1 MHLYW
6 EWRFFMENT
15 TKARAF
21 DFTKKNRTKIRTRLA
36 RGLAILAF
44 ALVVSHGTVMDGYFP
59 AAVALTAYLAARKPL
74 NALIAVPAAAA
85 IAPYLMKGYDPWG
98 DMAAVLVC
106 ALFFPV
112 AGKVRFRVW
121 QVGLIAA
128 SAGIVCISL
137 SRVATSTVYK
147 ISPEKLLVYGALI
160 FAIVIIADVICS
172 IVGELWPVVSEA
184 ENGTVSRGSVRHDF
198 ASYGSDRQNRGASHS
213 VQQGGSTRNSVSY
226 INDAYA
232 DVSHISNAD
241 FGTSHINN
249 ANVKASHIGNVGF
262 NDPNISGADLDASAI
277 GYADSRAST
286 LQNPASQSAGSYGDW
301 ISRHMTLLADGKY
314 EKELRI
320 AALISAVL
328 MILNGAGLSFLAWP
342 LILFM
347 AMTALDSSSAGAPFI
362 VIATGG
368 VWAALIGQGQ
378 WGLLATAVIG
388 AAAAVFVK
396 RLGIF
401 IRTAAFIAVC
411 WTMGFMESG
420 TVLGADGYCL
430 FVAAALFAVVSWKF
444 RPAVKR
450 LIAAIEG
457 NPADAGETSAFRT
470 AALLQSKSDDMQEL
484 AELYAT
490 YVDSRSALASQFHMT
505 KQIMDDVRYRISR
518 RPGAA
523 RSSHS
528 SIGSRAKSRR
538 EKLAVDISASQY
550 AASGT
555 INGDCCGWQ
564 DIGDGRTVM
573 VVSDGMG
580 KGKKAAAESLLVT
593 KTLISL
599 LRAGVTPDL
608 ALKMIN
614 TVMLMKDDEESY
626 ATVDLAI
633 IDRISGK
640 VKFYKIGAAPTL
652 IRHRETVEEV
662 KLSAVPLGIVNGLK
676 IRYMETELKKDDW
689 IIMMSDGVS
698 DGGAA
703 GSTGRD
709 AFIDTLKST
718 VAKVR
723 SADPEMMS
731 MLLIDQAADSYIG
744 RERDDLTVLA
754 AHIS

>member
-172 IVGELWPVVSEA
+172 IVG
-184 ENGTVSRGSVRHDF
+184 
-198 ASYGSDRQNRGASHS
+198 
-213 VQQGGSTRNSVSY
+213 
-226 INDAYA
+226 
-232 DVSHISNAD
+232 
-241 FGTSHINN
+241 
-249 ANVKASHIGNVGF
+249 
-262 NDPNISGADLDASAI
+262 ADLDASAI

-328 MILNGAGLSFLAWP
+328 MILNGAGLSFLAWT

-378 WGLLATAVIG
+378 WGLLATAVTG

-420 TVLGADGYCL
+420 TVLGVDGYCL

-470 AALLQSKSDDMQEL
+470 AAVLQSISDDMQEL

-698 DGGAA
+698 DGGTA

>member
-172 IVGELWPVVSEA
+172 I
-184 ENGTVSRGSVRHDF
+184 
-198 ASYGSDRQNRGASHS
+198 
-213 VQQGGSTRNSVSY
+213 
-226 INDAYA
+226 
-232 DVSHISNAD
+232 
-241 FGTSHINN
+241 
-249 ANVKASHIGNVGF
+249 
-262 NDPNISGADLDASAI
+262 SGADLDASAI

-396 RLGIF
+396 RLGVF

-420 TVLGADGYCL
+420 TVLGVDGYCL

-652 IRHRETVEEV
+652 IRHREAVEEV

-698 DGGAA
+698 DGGTA

>member
-1 MHLYW
+1 
-6 EWRFFMENT
+6 MENT

-172 IVGELWPVVSEA
+172 IVG
-184 ENGTVSRGSVRHDF
+184 
-198 ASYGSDRQNRGASHS
+198 
-213 VQQGGSTRNSVSY
+213 
-226 INDAYA
+226 
-232 DVSHISNAD
+232 
-241 FGTSHINN
+241 
-249 ANVKASHIGNVGF
+249 
-262 NDPNISGADLDASAI
+262 ADLDASAI

-401 IRTAAFIAVC
+401 IRTAAFIAMC

-420 TVLGADGYCL
+420 TVLGVDGYCL

-698 DGGAA
+698 DGGTA

>member
-1 MHLYW
+1 
-6 EWRFFMENT
+6 MENT

-172 IVGELWPVVSEA
+172 IVG
-184 ENGTVSRGSVRHDF
+184 
-198 ASYGSDRQNRGASHS
+198 
-213 VQQGGSTRNSVSY
+213 
-226 INDAYA
+226 
-232 DVSHISNAD
+232 
-241 FGTSHINN
+241 
-249 ANVKASHIGNVGF
+249 
-262 NDPNISGADLDASAI
+262 ADLDASAI
-277 GYADSRAST
+277 GYADSRASN

-420 TVLGADGYCL
+420 TVLGVDGYCL

-698 DGGAA
+698 DGGTA

-709 AFIDTLKST
+709 TFIDTLKST

>member
-21 DFTKKNRTKIRTRLA
+21 DFSKKSRIKIRTRLA
-36 RGLAILAF
+36 RGLVIMAL
-44 ALVVSHGTVMDGYFP
+44 ALVVSHGMVMDGYFP
-59 AAVALTAYLAARKPL
+59 AAVALTAYLAAKKPL
-74 NALIAVPAAAA
+74 NALAAFPAAAA
-85 IAPYLMKGYDPWG
+85 IAPYLLKGYDPWG

-112 AGKVRFRVW
+112 AGKARFRVW

-137 SRVATSTVYK
+137 SRIATSTVYK
-147 ISPEKLLVYGALI
+147 ISPEKLLIYGALI
-160 FAIVIIADVICS
+160 FAIVIIADVVCS
-172 IVGELWPVVSEA
+172 MIGEIRTSVSGA
-184 ENGTVSRGSVRHDF
+184 GNSTVSRGPAQHDF
-198 ASYGSDRQNRGASHS
+198 TSYGSEWQNRGAAHS
-213 VQQGGSTRNSVSY
+213 VQQGSGTYHSVS
-226 INDAYA
+226 D
-232 DVSHISNAD
+232 
-241 FGTSHINN
+241 
-249 ANVKASHIGNVGF
+249 IG
-262 NDPNISGADLDASAI
+262 D
-277 GYADSRAST
+277 ADSCA
-286 LQNPASQSAGSYGDW
+286 LASQSMGSCASASQSTGSCDR
-301 ISRHMTLLADGKY
+301 IPRSLTLLADGKY

-320 AALISAVL
+320 AAVISAVF
-328 MILNGAGLSFLAWP
+328 MIVNGAGLSFLVWP
-342 LILFM
+342 MILFM
-347 AMTALDSSSAGAPFI
+347 AMAALDSTGAGAPFI

-368 VWAALIGQGQ
+368 IWAALMGQSQ

-388 AAAAVFVK
+388 AAAAVFAK
-396 RLGIF
+396 RFGIL
-401 IRTAAFIAVC
+401 IRTATFIAVC

-420 TVLGADGYCL
+420 TVLGVDGYCI
-430 FVAAALFAVVSWKF
+430 FVAAAIFAVVSWKF
-444 RPAVKR
+444 RSGVKR

-457 NPADAGETSAFRT
+457 NSETAGETSAVRA

-490 YVDSRSALASQFHMT
+490 YVDSRSALASQFNMT
-505 KQIMDDVRYRISR
+505 KQIMDDVRYRINR

-523 RSSHS
+523 RSGHGGYSD
-528 SIGSRAKSRR
+528 ISRWAKTRR

-599 LRAGVTPDL
+599 LKAGVTPDL

-698 DGGAA
+698 DGGTS
-703 GSTGRD
+703 GSTGCD
-709 AFIDTLKST
+709 AFIDTLKSI

-723 SADPEMMS
+723 SADPKMMS

-754 AHIS
+754 AYIS

>member
-172 IVGELWPVVSEA
+172 IVG
-184 ENGTVSRGSVRHDF
+184 
-198 ASYGSDRQNRGASHS
+198 
-213 VQQGGSTRNSVSY
+213 
-226 INDAYA
+226 
-232 DVSHISNAD
+232 
-241 FGTSHINN
+241 
-249 ANVKASHIGNVGF
+249 
-262 NDPNISGADLDASAI
+262 ADLDASAI

-420 TVLGADGYCL
+420 TVLGVDGYCL

-444 RPAVKR
+444 RPSVKR

-698 DGGAA
+698 DGGTA

>member
-1 MHLYW
+1 
-6 EWRFFMENT
+6 MENT

-172 IVGELWPVVSEA
+172 IVG
-184 ENGTVSRGSVRHDF
+184 
-198 ASYGSDRQNRGASHS
+198 
-213 VQQGGSTRNSVSY
+213 
-226 INDAYA
+226 
-232 DVSHISNAD
+232 
-241 FGTSHINN
+241 
-249 ANVKASHIGNVGF
+249 
-262 NDPNISGADLDASAI
+262 ADLDASAI

-328 MILNGAGLSFLAWP
+328 MILNGAGLSFLAWT

-420 TVLGADGYCL
+420 TVLGVDGYCL

-698 DGGAA
+698 DGGTA

>member
-172 IVGELWPVVSEA
+172 IVG
-184 ENGTVSRGSVRHDF
+184 
-198 ASYGSDRQNRGASHS
+198 
-213 VQQGGSTRNSVSY
+213 
-226 INDAYA
+226 
-232 DVSHISNAD
+232 
-241 FGTSHINN
+241 
-249 ANVKASHIGNVGF
+249 
-262 NDPNISGADLDASAI
+262 ADLDASAI

-328 MILNGAGLSFLAWP
+328 MILNGAGLSFLAWT

-420 TVLGADGYCL
+420 TVLGVDGYCL
-430 FVAAALFAVVSWKF
+430 FVAAALFAVISWKF

-528 SIGSRAKSRR
+528 SIGSWAKSRR

-698 DGGAA
+698 DGGTA

>member
-1 MHLYW
+1 
-6 EWRFFMENT
+6 MENT

-172 IVGELWPVVSEA
+172 I
-184 ENGTVSRGSVRHDF
+184 
-198 ASYGSDRQNRGASHS
+198 
-213 VQQGGSTRNSVSY
+213 
-226 INDAYA
+226 
-232 DVSHISNAD
+232 
-241 FGTSHINN
+241 
-249 ANVKASHIGNVGF
+249 
-262 NDPNISGADLDASAI
+262 SGADLDASAI

-328 MILNGAGLSFLAWP
+328 MILNGAGLSFLAWT

-378 WGLLATAVIG
+378 WGLLATAVTG

-420 TVLGADGYCL
+420 TVLGVDGYCL

-698 DGGAA
+698 DGGTA

>member
-172 IVGELWPVVSEA
+172 IVG
-184 ENGTVSRGSVRHDF
+184 
-198 ASYGSDRQNRGASHS
+198 
-213 VQQGGSTRNSVSY
+213 
-226 INDAYA
+226 
-232 DVSHISNAD
+232 
-241 FGTSHINN
+241 
-249 ANVKASHIGNVGF
+249 
-262 NDPNISGADLDASAI
+262 ADLDASAI

-420 TVLGADGYCL
+420 TVLGVDGYCL
-430 FVAAALFAVVSWKF
+430 FVAAALFAVISWKF

-698 DGGAA
+698 DGGTA

>member
-1 MHLYW
+1 
-6 EWRFFMENT
+6 MENT

-44 ALVVSHGTVMDGYFP
+44 ALVVSHVTVMDGYFP

-172 IVGELWPVVSEA
+172 I
-184 ENGTVSRGSVRHDF
+184 
-198 ASYGSDRQNRGASHS
+198 
-213 VQQGGSTRNSVSY
+213 
-226 INDAYA
+226 
-232 DVSHISNAD
+232 
-241 FGTSHINN
+241 
-249 ANVKASHIGNVGF
+249 
-262 NDPNISGADLDASAI
+262 SGADLDASAI

-328 MILNGAGLSFLAWP
+328 MILNGAGLSFLAWT

-420 TVLGADGYCL
+420 TVLGVDGYCL

-698 DGGAA
+698 DGGTA

>member
-1 MHLYW
+1 
-6 EWRFFMENT
+6 MENT

-172 IVGELWPVVSEA
+172 IVG
-184 ENGTVSRGSVRHDF
+184 
-198 ASYGSDRQNRGASHS
+198 
-213 VQQGGSTRNSVSY
+213 
-226 INDAYA
+226 
-232 DVSHISNAD
+232 
-241 FGTSHINN
+241 
-249 ANVKASHIGNVGF
+249 
-262 NDPNISGADLDASAI
+262 ADLDASAI

-368 VWAALIGQGQ
+368 VGAALIGQGQ

-420 TVLGADGYCL
+420 TVLGVDGYCL

-698 DGGAA
+698 DGGTA

>member
-1 MHLYW
+1 
-6 EWRFFMENT
+6 MENT

-21 DFTKKNRTKIRTRLA
+21 DFTKKNRAKIRSKLA
-36 RGLAILAF
+36 RGLVILT
-44 ALVVSHGTVMDGYFP
+44 LTLIVSHGTLMDGYFP
-59 AAVALTAYLAARKPL
+59 AAVALTAYLAARKPR

-85 IAPYLMKGYDPWG
+85 IAPSILKGYDPWG

-106 ALFFPV
+106 ALFFPI

-137 SRVATSTVYK
+137 SRIATSTVYK
-147 ISPEKLLVYGALI
+147 ISPEKLVVYGALI
-160 FAIVIIADVICS
+160 FAIVIIADVVCGVIGQLRS
-172 IVGELWPVVSEA
+172 
-184 ENGTVSRGSVRHDF
+184 D
-198 ASYGSDRQNRGASHS
+198 AS
-213 VQQGGSTRNSVSY
+213 
-226 INDAYA
+226 
-232 DVSHISNAD
+232 
-241 FGTSHINN
+241 
-249 ANVKASHIGNVGF
+249 
-262 NDPNISGADLDASAI
+262 NISGADFCTRNPQGPNPQGPNPQNLNP
-277 GYADSRAST
+277 
-286 LQNPASQSAGSYGDW
+286 QNPASQDPASQSAASHGDR
-301 ISRHMTLLADGKY
+301 ISRTLQLLACGQY
-314 EKELRI
+314 EKELRV
-320 AALISAVL
+320 AALISAIL
-328 MILNGAGLSFLAWP
+328 MIVNGAGLSFLAWP

-347 AMTALDSSSAGAPFI
+347 ALTALDSTGAGAPFL
-362 VIATGG
+362 VITTGG
-368 VWAALIGQGQ
+368 VWAALMGQGQ
-378 WGLLATAVIG
+378 WGLLATAVVG
-388 AAAAVFVK
+388 AAAAVFAK
-396 RLGIF
+396 RFGILT
-401 IRTAAFIAVC
+401 RTAVFIAVC
-411 WTMGFMESG
+411 WTMGSMESG
-420 TVLGADGYCL
+420 TVLGVDGYCL
-430 FVAAALFAVVSWKF
+430 FVAAVLFAVVSWKF

-450 LIAAIEG
+450 LIAVIEG
-457 NPADAGETSAFRT
+457 NAADAGETSAAGT

-518 RPGAA
+518 RPGTA
-523 RSSHS
+523 RSDHSVHS
-528 SIGSRAKSRR
+528 SNSSRARTGR

-599 LRAGVTPDL
+599 LKAGVTPDL

-652 IRHRETVEEV
+652 IRRRETVEEV

-676 IRYMETELKKDDW
+676 IRYMETGLKKDDW

-698 DGGAA
+698 DGGMA

-709 AFIDTLKST
+709 AFIDTLKGT

>member
-172 IVGELWPVVSEA
+172 IVG
-184 ENGTVSRGSVRHDF
+184 
-198 ASYGSDRQNRGASHS
+198 
-213 VQQGGSTRNSVSY
+213 
-226 INDAYA
+226 
-232 DVSHISNAD
+232 
-241 FGTSHINN
+241 
-249 ANVKASHIGNVGF
+249 
-262 NDPNISGADLDASAI
+262 ADLDASAI

-378 WGLLATAVIG
+378 WGLLATAVTG

-401 IRTAAFIAVC
+401 IPTAAFIAVC

-420 TVLGADGYCL
+420 TVLGVDGYCL

-698 DGGAA
+698 DGGTA

>member
-1 MHLYW
+1 
-6 EWRFFMENT
+6 MENT

-172 IVGELWPVVSEA
+172 IVG
-184 ENGTVSRGSVRHDF
+184 
-198 ASYGSDRQNRGASHS
+198 
-213 VQQGGSTRNSVSY
+213 
-226 INDAYA
+226 
-232 DVSHISNAD
+232 
-241 FGTSHINN
+241 
-249 ANVKASHIGNVGF
+249 
-262 NDPNISGADLDASAI
+262 ADLDASAI

-420 TVLGADGYCL
+420 TVLGVDGYCL

-528 SIGSRAKSRR
+528 SIGSRAKSGR

-698 DGGAA
+698 DGGTA

>member
-15 TKARAF
+15 TKASAF
-21 DFTKKNRTKIRTRLA
+21 DFAKKNRTKIRVKIVH
-36 RGLAILAF
+36 GLAILMF
-44 ALVVSHGTVMDGYFP
+44 TLVVSHGTVMDGFFP
-59 AAVALTAYLAARKPL
+59 AAVAMTAYLAARKTL

-85 IAPYLMKGYDPWG
+85 IAPYLLKGYDPWG

-137 SRVATSTVYK
+137 SRIATSTVYK

-160 FAIVIIADVICS
+160 FAIVIAADVLCGMI
-172 IVGELWPVVSEA
+172 GELWPDALSE
-184 ENGTVSRGSVRHDF
+184 NRSTSHG
-198 ASYGSDRQNRGASHS
+198 DRMQGCTAY
-213 VQQGGSTRNSVSY
+213 GGSQSSMAQAGLSTIDDADSYVPTSRTLNSRSFDPYTSDPCVS
-226 INDAYA
+226 NPC
-232 DVSHISNAD
+232 VSGSR
-241 FGTSHINN
+241 
-249 ANVKASHIGNVGF
+249 
-262 NDPNISGADLDASAI
+262 ASASCASSCAS
-277 GYADSRAST
+277 GSRASASCASGSRAST
-286 LQNPASQSAGSYGDW
+286 SQNPASQSTGAFDR
-301 ISRHMTLLADGKY
+301 ISRSMQLLADGKY
-314 EKELRI
+314 EKELCA

-328 MILNGAGLSFLAWP
+328 MIANGAGLSFITWP

-347 AMTALDSSSAGAPFI
+347 AMAALDSTGAGAPFL

-368 VWAALIGQGQ
+368 VWAALMGQSQ

-388 AAAAVFVK
+388 AAAAVFAK
-396 RLGIF
+396 RFGIL

-411 WTMGFMESG
+411 WAMGIMESG

-450 LIAAIEG
+450 LIAIIERKS
-457 NPADAGETSAFRT
+457 ADVGEASAVRT

-484 AELYAT
+484 AELYST

-518 RPGAA
+518 RPAA
-523 RSSHS
+523 AGGHNNVSGRL
-528 SIGSRAKSRR
+528 KTRR
-538 EKLAVDISASQY
+538 EKLKVDISASQY

-599 LRAGVTPDL
+599 LKAGVTPDL

-640 VKFYKIGAAPTL
+640 VKFYKIGAASTL
-652 IRHRETVEEV
+652 IRHREKVEEV

-676 IRYMETELKKDDW
+676 IRYMEAELKKDDW

-698 DGGAA
+698 DGGMT
-703 GSTGRD
+703 GSTGHGT
-709 AFIDTLKST
+709 FIDTLKST
-718 VAKVR
+718 VSKVR

>member
-1 MHLYW
+1 
-6 EWRFFMENT
+6 MENT

-106 ALFFPV
+106 SLFFPV

-172 IVGELWPVVSEA
+172 
-184 ENGTVSRGSVRHDF
+184 
-198 ASYGSDRQNRGASHS
+198 
-213 VQQGGSTRNSVSY
+213 
-226 INDAYA
+226 
-232 DVSHISNAD
+232 
-241 FGTSHINN
+241 
-249 ANVKASHIGNVGF
+249 
-262 NDPNISGADLDASAI
+262 ISGADLDASAI

-328 MILNGAGLSFLAWP
+328 MILNGAGLSFLAWT

-378 WGLLATAVIG
+378 WGLLATAVTG

-420 TVLGADGYCL
+420 TVLGVDGYCL

-698 DGGAA
+698 DGGTA

>member
-1 MHLYW
+1 
-6 EWRFFMENT
+6 MENT

-172 IVGELWPVVSEA
+172 IVG
-184 ENGTVSRGSVRHDF
+184 
-198 ASYGSDRQNRGASHS
+198 
-213 VQQGGSTRNSVSY
+213 
-226 INDAYA
+226 
-232 DVSHISNAD
+232 
-241 FGTSHINN
+241 
-249 ANVKASHIGNVGF
+249 
-262 NDPNISGADLDASAI
+262 ADLDASAI

-328 MILNGAGLSFLAWP
+328 MILNGAGLSFLAWT

-420 TVLGADGYCL
+420 TVLGVDGYCL

-528 SIGSRAKSRR
+528 SIGSWAKSRR

-698 DGGAA
+698 DGGTA

>member
-1 MHLYW
+1 
-6 EWRFFMENT
+6 MENT

-21 DFTKKNRTKIRTRLA
+21 DFTKNNRAKIRSKIIH
-36 RGLAILAF
+36 GLAILAF

-59 AAVALTAYLAARKPL
+59 AAVALTAYLASKKPL

-85 IAPYLMKGYDPWG
+85 IAPYLLKGYDPWG
-98 DMAAVLVC
+98 DIAAVLVC
-106 ALFFPV
+106 AIFFPA
-112 AGKVRFRVW
+112 AGKMRFRVW
-121 QVGLIAA
+121 QTGLIAA

-160 FAIVIIADVICS
+160 FAIVIIADVVCGMI
-172 IVGELWPVVSEA
+172 GELWPCVLEA
-184 ENGTVSRGSVRHDF
+184 ENGTVSRGSARHDF
-198 ASYGSDRQNRGASHS
+198 ASYGSERQNRDTSYH
-213 VQQGGSTRNSVSY
+213 VRKGGNACNSVLH
-226 INDAYA
+226 IDDADVA
-232 DVSHISNAD
+232 VSHIGHVD
-241 FGTSHINN
+241 FGVSHIDD
-249 ANVKASHIGNVGF
+249 ANVGASPTGDVGF
-262 NDPNISGADLDASAI
+262 NASNISGADLDASAI
-277 GYADSRAST
+277 DDANSRAFT
-286 LQNPASQSAGSYGDW
+286 RQNPASQSAGSYSDR
-301 ISRHMTLLADGKY
+301 ISRPLTLLACGQY
-314 EKELRI
+314 EKEFRI
-320 AALISAVL
+320 AAFVSAIL

-342 LILFM
+342 LVLFM
-347 AMTALDSSSAGAPFI
+347 AMAALDSSGAGAPFL

-368 VWAALIGQGQ
+368 VWAAFMDQSQ

-388 AAAAVFVK
+388 AAAAVFAK
-396 RLGIF
+396 RFGIL
-401 IRTAAFIAVC
+401 IRTAVFIAVC
-411 WTMGFMESG
+411 WTMRFMESG
-420 TVLGADGYCL
+420 TVLGVDGYCL

-450 LIAAIEG
+450 LIAVIEG
-457 NPADAGETSAFRT
+457 KTADVGETSTVRT

-518 RPGAA
+518 RPGAT
-523 RSSHS
+523 RNGHS
-528 SIGSRAKSRR
+528 GNSSRARTGR
-538 EKLAVDISASQY
+538 EKLAIDISASQY

-599 LRAGVTPDL
+599 LKAGVTPDL

-652 IRHRETVEEV
+652 IRHRETVDEV

-698 DGGAA
+698 DGGMD
-703 GSTGRD
+703 GSTGHD

>member
-1 MHLYW
+1 
-6 EWRFFMENT
+6 MENT

-85 IAPYLMKGYDPWG
+85 IAPYLVKGYDPWG

-172 IVGELWPVVSEA
+172 IVG
-184 ENGTVSRGSVRHDF
+184 
-198 ASYGSDRQNRGASHS
+198 
-213 VQQGGSTRNSVSY
+213 
-226 INDAYA
+226 
-232 DVSHISNAD
+232 
-241 FGTSHINN
+241 
-249 ANVKASHIGNVGF
+249 
-262 NDPNISGADLDASAI
+262 ADLDASAI

-328 MILNGAGLSFLAWP
+328 MILNGAGLSFLAWT

-420 TVLGADGYCL
+420 TVLGVDGYCL

-698 DGGAA
+698 DGGTA